1 MSDYGYVE
9 NNEVKQGPC
18 ALPRV
23 WNNISNFDLMTP
35 AKLPALGWLPWVIQ
49 TTPGEVLDRTTIE
62 IKGNQI
68 VQTHYMRD
76 RTQTEKDIQLQR
88 TIDQLRRQR
97 QAAYTK
103 ESDPLFM
110 KWQRGDVTKEEWVA
124 KVDEIKARFPYP
136 TAQ

>member
-35 AKLPALGWLPWVIQ
+35 AKLPTLGWLPWVIQ

-76 RTQTEKDIQLQR
+76 CTQTEKDIQLQR
-88 TIDQLRRQR
+88 AIDQLRRQR
-97 QAAYTK
+97 QSAYTK

-110 KWQRGDVTKEEWVA
+110 KWQRGEIAKEHWIA
-124 KVDEIKARFPYP
+124 KVAEIKARFPYP
-136 TAQ
+136 TAE